1 MKLREMINKLEELE
15 KIEYYNKS
23 ITFMIVKKYL
33 LEDRAEEDSD
43 MLALTPSLLNQII
56 DLFIECYNVE
66 DLMTWLSTHNYDPI
80 IDFRYADIR
89 EYGDFESLE
98 ELENAKG
105 DCLFNDEENEIIVIS
120 W

>member
-1 MKLREMINKLEELE
+1 MINKLEELE

-23 ITFMIVKKYL
+23 ITFMIIKKYL
-33 LEDRAEEDSD
+33 LEDRAEDDGD

-56 DLFIECYNVE
+56 DLFIDCYNIE
-66 DLMTWLSTHNYDPI
+66 DLMKWLNAHDYDPI

-89 EYGDFESLE
+89 EYGDFEPE
-98 ELENAKG
+98 ELEEAKNN
-105 DCLFNDEENEIIVIS
+105 CLFNDEENEILVIS